1 MELPVVN
8 TIPRAG
14 PTLQVSET
22 KPQRAESGE
31 DSGFEAYIDKAMSA
45 DTEKQAS
52 QTSNKT
58 ETKPKEEEKPAEE
71 ALSDVLPVAVINPQ
85 VIVEMVA
92 PVETTAG
99 EVTDTEIA
107 ANTSSTMAVEMANSM
122 TESQAALTAQ
132 PVESLQAEPTVA
144 PVVEETSTLEQ
155 TVDVSQ
161 AAPTDAAEELQVSAQ
176 TSNTDAMKN
185 ISASE
190 TKPVVEK
197 IQVVE
202 EQPVE
207 KTETAETETTAVYK
221 ENVVK
226 AYSVE
231 SQPIETNK
239 TAVMQQVNTGI
250 KEMVQNGETSLRMQL
265 YPEGLG
271 RVDMHLVSG
280 KNGTQIILSADN
292 PSTSRLLEQNLN
304 QLQNSLGQAGVQI
317 GSMSVANQNQQ
328 RQPSQ
333 GSENQNK
340 FNKTNRFNLSEWED
354 DSGYNLTSQSVS
366 ALAGLEYLV

>member
-14 PTLQVSET
+14 PTQQVSET
-22 KPQRAESGE
+22 KSQRAESGE
-31 DSGFEAYIDKAMSA
+31 DSKFEAYIDRAMNA
-45 DTEKQAS
+45 DNEKQAS
-52 QTSNKT
+52 KTSN
-58 ETKPKEEEKPAEE
+58 EAEAKPKEEEKPAEE
-71 ALSDVLPVAVINPQ
+71 TLTDVLPVAVVNPQ

-92 PVETTAG
+92 PVETPAA
-99 EVTDTEIA
+99 EVANTEMA
-107 ANTSSTMAVEMANSM
+107 ANTASAMAVEMANSM
-122 TESQAALTAQ
+122 TESQATVTTQ
-132 PVESLQAEPTVA
+132 PVEAMQVESTVA
-144 PVVEETSTLEQ
+144 PVVEEASTLDQ
-155 TVDVSQ
+155 TVDLSQ
-161 AAPTDAAEELQVSAQ
+161 SASTEAADDVQVSAQ
-176 TSNTDAMKN
+176 TTKADALKN

-190 TKPVVEK
+190 TKPVVENAK
-197 IQVVE
+197 MVE

-207 KTETAETETTAVYK
+207 KTVLTETETTAVYK

-231 SQPIETNK
+231 SQPTVTQK

-280 KNGTQIILSADN
+280 KNGTQIFLSADN
-292 PSTSRLLEQNLN
+292 PSTSRLLEQNLS

-317 GSMSVANQNQQ
+317 GSMSVADQNQQ

-333 GSENQNK
+333 GSENKNK
-340 FNKTNRFNLSEWED
+340 FNKTNRIGTIDWETEL
-354 DSGYNLTSQSVS
+354 GYSS
-366 ALAGLEYLV
+366 ARTVAAPVGLEYLA